1 VKFERLSEKKEAIAT
16 WVGEQNARYVA
27 AHVLLES
34 IMSTSTRP
42 IAVLKLSRSVKQV
55 SAFAKS
61 VATALTG
68 NAALPTPT
76 PSVATLEADIAALD
90 SAEAAVLT
98 RTKGAAE
105 IRNEKLAALRADLV
119 HILAYVQAVADASP
133 GTAES
138 IIQGAG
144 MSVKQVGSRT
154 KGEIVAEQGS
164 VSGSA
169 KVTAKAAARRA
180 GYEWQYSVDQKT
192 WTNAP
197 FTLEAKTEIAGLT
210 PATTY
215 YFRVRPV
222 TKDGEGDWS
231 QVASLIVK

>member
-1 VKFERLSEKKEAIAT
+1 MKTIP
-16 WVGEQNARYVA
+16 
-27 AHVLLES
+27 
-34 IMSTSTRP
+34 RP
-42 IAVLKLSRSVKQV
+42 IAVLKLSRSAKQV
-55 SAFAKS
+55 SAFAQS

-68 NAALPTPT
+68 NAALPTPS
-76 PSVATLEADIAALD
+76 PPVATLEADITAFD
-90 SAEAAVLT
+90 SAEASVLT

-105 IRNEKLAALRADLV
+105 VRNEKFATLRADLV
-119 HILAYVQAVADASP
+119 HILAYVQGVADANP

-144 MSVKQVGSRT
+144 MFVRKVGSHP
-154 KGEIVAEQGS
+154 KGEIEAEQGS

-169 KVTAKAAARRA
+169 KVIAKAVARRA
-180 GYEWQYSVDQKT
+180 AYEWQYSVDQKT
-192 WTNAP
+192 WTLAP
-197 FTLEAKTEIAGLT
+197 ASLEAKTEITGLT

-215 YFRVRPV
+215 YFRFRPV